1 MKLREREIRYI
12 IKDEIKKIIS
22 EQTNPLEEPEEEP
35 EEETEEDEEETEE
48 DEEYYDEDYEEAL
61 SKIARSEERIEYLT
75 KRLEHCLEKEKVTKA
90 KKDMSY
96 KGWTSLWEE
105 K

>member
-12 IKDEIKKIIS
+12 IKDEIRKIVS
-22 EQTNPLEEPEEEP
+22 EQTSPLEEPEEEP
-35 EEETEEDEEETEE
+35 EEEEEENEEEPEEDEK
-48 DEEYYDEDYEEAL
+48 YYDEDYEEAL

-75 KRLEHCLEKEKVTKA
+75 KRLEHCLEKEKGQQA
-90 KKDMSY
+90 KKDQSY